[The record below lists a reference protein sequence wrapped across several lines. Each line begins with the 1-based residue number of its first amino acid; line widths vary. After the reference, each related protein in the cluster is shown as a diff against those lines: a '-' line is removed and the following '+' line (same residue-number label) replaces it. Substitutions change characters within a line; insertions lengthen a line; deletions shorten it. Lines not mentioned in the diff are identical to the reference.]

1 MGELTRK
8 KNDIENEVE
17 LKSNIIRKR
26 DKEIVEKEREVW
38 DAIEES
44 NRMLSK

>member
-17 LKSNIIRKR
+17 HFSFFQPMIFPSTI
-26 DKEIVEKEREVW
+26 D
-38 DAIEES
+38 
-44 NRMLSK
+44 